1 MKKGNGVGKSFIVM
15 KTINIA
21 EILLSPDLGS
31 RAQAR
36 GFRRF
41 VDDYFSGEAVTIDF
55 SGVQFSSRAFMDEFY
70 NLFLAPAVLSESR
83 VGVDVEVVNMP
94 DDIAAILASVVRT
107 NTHPRV
113 ASSSNVEVP
122 VREFKIEENPSVG
135 IFWYDSGSHSLFGVR
150 RQEVTP
156 AQIET
161 AACDGLP
168 FIIYPETNEEVWQQE
183 KFPGDYAR
191 IPRGRVSWVVNR
203 FVVLVGSWA
212 RPIEDELTVLLQSE
226 FSLPS
231 LELVYDGHWDVV

>member
-1 MKKGNGVGKSFIVM
+1 M

-21 EILLSPDLGS
+21 KILSPDLGS

-41 VDDYFSGEAVTIDF
+41 VDENYSGDAVTIDF

-70 NLFLAPAVLSESR
+70 NLFLAPAVSSESK
-83 VGVDVEVVNMP
+83 VEVVVANMR

-107 NTHPRV
+107 NTQPRV
-113 ASSSNVEVP
+113 VSSSNVEVP

-135 IFWYDSGSHSLFGVR
+135 IFWYDSASHSLFGVR
-150 RQEVTP
+150 KQEVTP
-156 AQIET
+156 SQIET

-183 KFPGDYAR
+183 KFPGEYAR
-191 IPRGRVSWVVNR
+191 TPRGRVSWVVNR

-212 RPIEDELTVLLQSE
+212 RPIEDELTILLQAE

-231 LELVYDGHWDVV
+231 LELVFDEHWDVV

>member
-1 MKKGNGVGKSFIVM
+1 M

-21 EILLSPDLGS
+21 EFFLSPDLGS

-36 GFRRF
+36 GLRRF
-41 VDDYFSGEAVTIDF
+41 VVENYSGEAVMVDF
-55 SGVQFSSRAFMDEFY
+55 SGVQFSSWAFMDEFY
-70 NLFLAPAVLSESR
+70 NLFLSPAVSSESR
-83 VGVDVEVVNMP
+83 VGVEEEVANMP

-107 NTHPRV
+107 NTHPRA
-113 ASSSNVEVP
+113 ASSSIVEVP

-135 IFWYDSGSHSLFGVR
+135 IFWYDNASHSLFGIR
-150 RQEVTP
+150 KQEVTP
-156 AQIET
+156 AQMEA

-191 IPRGRVSWVVNR
+191 TPRGRVSWVVNR

-212 RPIEDELTVLLQSE
+212 RPIEDELTALLQAE

-231 LELVYDGHWDVV
+231 LELVIDEHWDV

>member
-1 MKKGNGVGKSFIVM
+1 M

-21 EILLSPDLGS
+21 KILSPDLGS

-41 VDDYFSGEAVTIDF
+41 VDENYSGDAVTIDF

-70 NLFLAPAVLSESR
+70 NLFLSPAVLSKSK
-83 VGVDVEVVNMP
+83 VEVEVANMQ

-107 NTHPRV
+107 NTHPHV

-122 VREFKIEENPSVG
+122 VREFKIGENPSVG
-135 IFWYDSGSHSLFGVR
+135 IFWYDSASHSLFGVR
-150 RQEVTP
+150 KQEVAP
-156 AQIET
+156 AQIEM

-168 FIIYPETNEEVWQQE
+168 FIIYPETNEEVWTQE
-183 KFPGDYAR
+183 MFPGDYAR
-191 IPRGRVSWVVNR
+191 TPRGRVSWVVNR

-212 RPIEDELTVLLQSE
+212 RPIEDELIVLLRAE
-226 FSLPS
+226 FSLPA
-231 LELVYDGHWDVV
+231 LELVFDEHWDVT

>member
-1 MKKGNGVGKSFIVM
+1 M
-15 KTINIA
+15 KTTKIA
-21 EILLSPDLGS
+21 DFLSPDLGS

-41 VDDYFSGEAVTIDF
+41 VDENYSGDAVTVDF

-70 NLFLAPAVLSESR
+70 NLFLAPAVSSEAK
-83 VGVDVEVVNMP
+83 VEVEVANMS

-113 ASSSNVEVP
+113 VSSSNVEAP

-135 IFWYDSGSHSLFGVR
+135 IFWYDFASHSLFGVR
-150 RQEVTP
+150 KQEVTP
-156 AQIET
+156 SQIET

-168 FIIYPETNEEVWQQE
+168 FIIYSETNEDVWQQE

-191 IPRGRVSWVVNR
+191 TPRGRVSWVINK
-203 FVVLVGSWA
+203 FIVLVGEWA
-212 RPIEDELTVLLQSE
+212 RPVEAELSLLVENE
-226 FSLPS
+226 FALPCF
-231 LELVYDGHWDVV
+231 EFVFDRHF

>member
-1 MKKGNGVGKSFIVM
+1 M

-21 EILLSPDLGS
+21 EILSSDLGS
-31 RAQAR
+31 RAKAR

-41 VDDYFSGEAVTIDF
+41 VDENYSGDAVTVDF

-70 NLFLAPAVLSESR
+70 NLFLSPAVSSESK
-83 VGVDVEVVNMP
+83 VEVKVANMP

-107 NTHPRV
+107 NTNPHV
-113 ASSSNVEVP
+113 ASSSNVEAP

-135 IFWYDSGSHSLFGVR
+135 IFWYDNASHSLFGVR
-150 RQEVTP
+150 KQEVTP
-156 AQIET
+156 VQMEA

-183 KFPGDYAR
+183 RFPGDYAR
-191 IPRGRVSWVVNR
+191 TPRGRVSWSVNR

-212 RPIEDELTVLLQSE
+212 RPIEDELTVLLQAE

-231 LELVYDGHWDVV
+231 LEFVFDGHWDIA

>member
-1 MKKGNGVGKSFIVM
+1 M

-41 VDDYFSGEAVTIDF
+41 VDENYSGDAVTVDF
-55 SGVQFSSRAFMDEFY
+55 SGVQFSSRAFVDEFY
-70 NLFLAPAVLSESR
+70 NLFLSPAVSSESK
-83 VGVDVEVVNMP
+83 VEVEVANMP

-113 ASSSNVEVP
+113 ASSLNVEVP
-122 VREFKIEENPSVG
+122 VHEFKIEENPSVG
-135 IFWYDSGSHSLFGVR
+135 IFWYDFASHSLFGVR
-150 RQEVTP
+150 KQEVTP
-156 AQIET
+156 AQMEA

-183 KFPGDYAR
+183 KYPGDYAR
-191 IPRGRVSWVVNR
+191 TPRGRVSWVVNR

-212 RPIEDELTVLLQSE
+212 CPIQDELAALLQSE
-226 FSLPS
+226 FPLPA
-231 LELVYDGHWDVV
+231 LEFVYDGHWDVKP